1 MQGDSTAEDLQSESI
16 VNWLNQKCSEESTA
30 KYLMNELTNTLILL
44 KTLDAGHTMPELEQI
59 VLRKW
64 ADGRQCNNSIVEHF
78 RRVR

>member
-44 KTLDAGHTMPELEQI
+44 KTLDAGHDMPELKQI

-64 ADGRQCNNSIVEHF
+64 TDGR
-78 RRVR
+78 